1 VAGKEKSY
9 SQKKVITQVKNTELV
24 EQKHHQIVEAASKLF
39 SEKGYHKTSLRD
51 ISRESG
57 INLSYIYKYISK
69 KDDILYLF
77 YQYIS
82 QKLSGF
88 FTKSENQEFENPVA
102 ELKAF
107 IRAMFEGIRNIKG
120 EALTMYT
127 ESRHLEKDSLGIVLA
142 EEAKTVKFIEK
153 LIQRG
158 MDQGYFQVE
167 ESFMAANIIAYM
179 IPFYPLRGWNF
190 RDRYSFDQFI
200 ELTTDFILN
209 SLNVEEEHK

>member
-1 VAGKEKSY
+1 MVRKGKSY
-9 SQKKVITQVKNTELV
+9 DTKKIITQVKNTDLV
-24 EQKHHQIVEAASKLF
+24 EQKHQQIVQAACRLF

-82 QKLSGF
+82 KKLTSF
-88 FTKSENQEFENPVA
+88 FHKPDDPEFENPVE
-102 ELKAF
+102 ELKSF
-107 IRAMFEGIRNIKG
+107 IRGVFEGIRSIKG

-127 ESRHLEKDSLGIVLA
+127 ECRHLEKDSLRIVLA
-142 EEAKTVKFIEK
+142 EESKTVQLIEA
-153 LIQRG
+153 LIRKG
-158 MDQGYFQVE
+158 IDLGYFQVQD
-167 ESFMAANIIAYM
+167 SFMAANIISYM

-190 RDRYSFDQFI
+190 RDQYSFERI
-200 ELTTDFILN
+200 VELTTDFILN
-209 SLNVEEEHK
+209 SLNVKEEHR

>member
-1 VAGKEKSY
+1 MVRKGKSY
-9 SQKKVITQVKNTELV
+9 DTKKIITQVKNTDLV
-24 EQKHHQIVEAASKLF
+24 EQKHHQIVQAACKLF

-82 QKLSGF
+82 KKLTSF
-88 FTKSENQEFENPVA
+88 SDKSDDPEFENPVE
-102 ELKAF
+102 ELKSF
-107 IRAMFEGIRNIKG
+107 IRGVFEGIRSIKG

-127 ESRHLEKDSLGIVLA
+127 ECRHLEKDSLRIVLA
-142 EEAKTVKFIEK
+142 EESKTVQLIEV
-153 LIQRG
+153 LIRRG
-158 MDQGYFQVE
+158 IDQGYFHVQD
-167 ESFMAANIIAYM
+167 SFMAANIISYM

-190 RDRYSFDQFI
+190 RDQYSFEQI
-200 ELTTDFILN
+200 VELTTDFILN
-209 SLNVEEEHK
+209 SLNVKEEHK

>member
-1 VAGKEKSY
+1 MARKEKSY
-9 SQKKVITQVKNTELV
+9 DSKKVITQVKNTDLV
-24 EQKHHQIVEAASKLF
+24 EQKHQQIVQAACKLF

-77 YQYIS
+77 YQFIS
-82 QKLSGF
+82 KKLTSF
-88 FTKSENQEFENPVA
+88 LKKSDDHEFKNPV
-102 ELKAF
+102 EEMKFF

-120 EALTMYT
+120 EATTMYT
-127 ESRHLEKDSLGIVLA
+127 ECRHLEKDSLGIVLA
-142 EEAKTVKFIEK
+142 EEAKTVKFIEE
-153 LIQRG
+153 LIRRG
-158 MDQGYFQVE
+158 IDQGYFHAE
-167 ESFMAANIIAYM
+167 DSFMAANIIAYM

-190 RDRYSFDQFI
+190 RDRYSFDRFI

-209 SLNVEEEHK
+209 SLNVKAEHK